1 MDQKR
6 LFLAIAISVAILLG
20 FQVLI
25 APHLPKPPV
34 PAPQQTASNETV
46 PPQSGAAPPQGAP
59 GTAAQTAVPSVPKN
73 VPRVKIAAHRVQ
85 GSISLL
91 GARLDDLVLT
101 DYRETLAPD
110 SPNVR
115 LLEPRSEDQP
125 YYVQYGWTAAP
136 GETVKL
142 PDNDTVWTGSADTL
156 SAGHPVTLSWDN
168 GAGLTFQIGMSVD
181 DDYMF
186 TMQQS
191 VKNATGQPVKL
202 FPWARI
208 RRDYT
213 PEVAGYYILFE
224 GLLGVVDG
232 TLQETT
238 YAKAKTEGEKKN
250 GIAYDASTTGGW
262 AGITDKYWLTS
273 LVPDQGVA
281 STVNFRHVAE
291 NGDHYQVDYV
301 TQEPQTI
308 AAGAEAS
315 LPSRLFAGAKIVR
328 LLDRY
333 QAEDHIPNFDK
344 AVDFGWFYFLT
355 KPIFYCLD
363 WLNSMLGNFGLAI
376 LVFTVFA
383 KALFFPLANYSY
395 RSMSKMKLLAPKMTA
410 LREQYKDDPAKMQQ
424 AMMAMYRT
432 EKVNPAS
439 GCLPMVVQIPVFFS
453 LYKVIFVTIEMR
465 QAPFFGWIH
474 DLSQVDPTNVFNLFG
489 LIPFDP
495 TVISPFLHLGAWP
508 LIMGCTM
515 FLQQKLNPP
524 PPDPVQARMFQF
536 MPIIFTFMLA
546 RFPAGLVIYWSWNNL
561 LSIAQQWLI
570 MRRTKLARP
579 GLART

>member
-1 MDQKR
+1 MDQQR
-6 LFLAIAISVAILLG
+6 LFIAIAISVAILLG

-25 APHLPKPPV
+25 APHLPQPPK
-34 PAPQQTASNETV
+34 PAPQVATNQATTTQPSTAPAPAAAATTTPTV
-46 PPQSGAAPPQGAP
+46 P
-59 GTAAQTAVPSVPKN
+59 KE
-73 VPRVKIAAHRVQ
+73 VPRLQIAAHRLR

-115 LLEPRSEDQP
+115 LLEPRSEDHP
-125 YYVQYGWTAAP
+125 YYVQYGWSAAP
-136 GETVKL
+136 GEQMKL
-142 PDNDTVWTGSADTL
+142 PDNDTVWAGSGGTL

-168 GAGLTFQIGMSVD
+168 GAGLTFQLTFSAD

-186 TMQQS
+186 GVQQS
-191 VKNATGQPVKL
+191 VKNATGTPVKL
-202 FPWARI
+202 SPWSRI

-238 YAKAKTEGEKKN
+238 YAKAKSEGEKRN
-250 GIAYDASTTGGW
+250 GIAYDATATGGW

-273 LVPDQGVA
+273 LVPDQAVA
-281 STVNFRHVAE
+281 STVNFIHQSE
-291 NGDHYQVDYV
+291 NGDHYQVDYI
-301 TQEPQTI
+301 TKEPQTV
-308 AAGAEAS
+308 AANGDAS
-315 LPSRLFAGAKIVR
+315 LFSRVFAGAKIVR

-333 QAEDHIPNFDK
+333 QAEYHIPNFDK

-355 KPIFYCLD
+355 KPIFFCLD
-363 WLNSMLGNFGLAI
+363 WLYGLLGNFGLAI
-376 LVFTVFA
+376 MAFTLFV

-395 RSMSKMKLLAPKMTA
+395 RSMSKMKLLAPKMQA
-410 LREQYKDDPAKMQQ
+410 LRERFKEEPQRLQQ
-424 AMMAMYRT
+424 EMMSMYRT

-474 DLSQVDPTNVFNLFG
+474 DLSQVDPTNIFNLFG

-495 TVISPFLHLGAWP
+495 TTISPFLHLGAWP
-508 LIMGCTM
+508 LIMGLTM

-570 MRRTKLARP
+570 MKRTHLARP